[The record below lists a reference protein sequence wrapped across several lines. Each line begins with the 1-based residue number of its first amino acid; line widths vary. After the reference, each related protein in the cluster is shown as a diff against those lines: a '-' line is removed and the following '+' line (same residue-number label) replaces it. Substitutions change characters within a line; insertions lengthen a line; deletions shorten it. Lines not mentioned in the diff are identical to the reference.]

1 MLIFSL
7 LLNSPDGT
15 SFNPVQFWN
24 IFITVPAVV
33 FIPLNASGAIVASDE
48 QSANIEVKV
57 FVFVVVPNRPAG
69 TA

>member
-1 MLIFSL
+1 MIFSL
-7 LLNSPDGT
+7 FLNSPEGT
-15 SFNPVQFWN
+15 SLRLVQFWN
-24 IFITVPAVV
+24 IFITVPEAALT
-33 FIPLNASGAIVASDE
+33 PLNASGAIVASDE